1 MSSIELFDN
10 QSDDSLSIGEQLS
23 HARRVT
29 ISPPMMEKSHLC
41 QHPKFHANEASNH
54 NDDGH
59 SNDDYNFSDMSVS
72 SRFCFDSNEKHILEE
87 AYDEIIG
94 GASLFQLETN
104 YNHLDDKHN
113 IGSNPDG
120 PTVDGTPLKLLPMV
134 SAHSL
139 RPTNSIVHDDLVQDQ
154 VIFFSVNLEHGGKN
168 PGILQLSVVA
178 SNK

>member
-29 ISPPMMEKSHLC
+29 ISPPMMEKSHL
-41 QHPKFHANEASNH
+41 QSFMPMRHPTNH
-54 NDDGH
+54 NDDSH

-87 AYDEIIG
+87 AYDDIIG

-104 YNHLDDKHN
+104 NNHLDDKHN
-113 IGSNPDG
+113 IGSNPDS

-139 RPTNSIVHDDLVQDQ
+139 RPTNSIV
-154 VIFFSVNLEHGGKN
+154 I
-168 PGILQLSVVA
+168 I
-178 SNK
+178 